1 MPRTFSPALDAA
13 IDSEPVKMLDHGYI
27 RVVNYCGI
35 EEDIERA
42 ARQSYAADPQA
53 RTPEER
59 RTLLRYMLRHRHNTP
74 FEMCDLTIQ
83 AKLPIFVARQWIRH
97 RTASVSELSG
107 RYSILDAEF
116 YIPELTQMC
125 AQSATNKQGR
135 AEVLDKTDADDIR
148 GLMDEHGA
156 TAFGLYK
163 YLLED
168 GPDGYAL
175 SRELARTVLPLSTY
189 TTWTWK
195 VNLHNLLHFLG
206 LRLDPHA
213 QYEIR
218 VYADQLWQWV
228 CAWCPVVAEAFTDY
242 RLESLTLSRLEV
254 EAIQYLLSRRAG
266 DPLAMDGYACA
277 HILNKREREEFQAKL
292 ARLSGSR

>member
-13 IDSEPVKMLDHGYI
+13 IDNEPVKMLDHGFI

-42 ARQSYAADPQA
+42 ARQSYAADPQV

-107 RYSILDAEF
+107 RYSILDSEF
-116 YIPELTQMC
+116 YIPELAQMC

-135 AEVLDKTDADDIR
+135 AEVLDKTDASDIR

-175 SRELARTVLPLSTY
+175 SRELARINLPLSTY

-218 VYADQLWQWV
+218 VYADQLWKWV
-228 CAWCPVVAEAFTDY
+228 SAWCPVVAEAFIDY
-242 RLESLTLSRLEV
+242 RLESMTLSRLEV
-254 EAIQYLLSRRAG
+254 EALRKLYAHTSRDQLGVA
-266 DPLAMDGYACA
+266 LENAQITMSS
-277 HILNKREREEFQAKL
+277 RERVEFMDKLAKL
-292 ARLSGSR
+292 R

>member
-13 IDSEPVKMLDHGYI
+13 IDNEPIKMLDHGFI

-116 YIPELTQMC
+116 YIPDVTQMC
-125 AQSATNKQGR
+125 VQSTLNKQGR
-135 AEVLDKTDADDIR
+135 AEPIAVAADLRDALRQSCEDSFEVYDTAIQD
-148 GLMDEHGA
+148 GL
-156 TAFGLYK
+156 T
-163 YLLED
+163 
-168 GPDGYAL
+168 
-175 SRELARTVLPLSTY
+175 RELSRTVLPLSTY

-228 CAWCPVVAEAFTDY
+228 CAWCPIVAEAFTDY

-254 EAIQYLLSRRAG
+254 EALRKLYAHTSRDQLGVA
-266 DPLAMDGYACA
+266 LENAQITMSS
-277 HILNKREREEFQAKL
+277 RERVEFMDKLAKL
-292 ARLSGSR
+292 R

>member
-13 IDSEPVKMLDHGYI
+13 IDSEPVKMLDYGFI

-116 YIPELTQMC
+116 YIPALEQMC
-125 AQSATNKQGR
+125 TQSAMNKQGR
-135 AEVLDKTDADDIR
+135 AEVLDKTDASDIR

-163 YLLED
+163 YLLDD

-175 SRELARTVLPLSTY
+175 SRELARINLPLSTY

-195 VNLHNLLHFLG
+195 VNLHNLLHFLS

-242 RLESLTLSRLEV
+242 RLESMTLSRLEV
-254 EAIQYLLSRRAG
+254 EALRKLYAHASRDQLVAA
-266 DPLAMDGYACA
+266 LENAQITMSS
-277 HILNKREREEFQAKL
+277 RERVEFMDKLAKL
-292 ARLSGSR
+292 R